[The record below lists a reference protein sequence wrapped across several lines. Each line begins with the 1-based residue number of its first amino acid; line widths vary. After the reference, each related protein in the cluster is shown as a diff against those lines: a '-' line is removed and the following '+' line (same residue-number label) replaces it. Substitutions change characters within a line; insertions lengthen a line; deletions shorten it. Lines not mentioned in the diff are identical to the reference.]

1 MYRGLKEEE
10 GSPAILLA
18 VSLLPALQ
26 GPGAVGRGER
36 ADAGQHHLLRQFR
49 HVVKAADLRG
59 QRLAA
64 LGARPPPGQP
74 VLPAVMSPK
83 ATAGKRGFKF
93 LAKLSWMTA
102 ENERR
107 KECCSQYVVF
117 FFKVFLFYFIL
128 LFFISWRLITLQYC
142 SGFCHM
148 YVLTSLG
155 QGTNE

>member
-83 ATAGKRGFKF
+83 ATAGKRRFKF

-117 FFKVFLFYFIL
+117 FLKFFYFIL
-128 LFFISWRLITLQYC
+128 FYFFLLV
-142 SGFCHM
+142 G
-148 YVLTSLG
+148 G
-155 QGTNE
+155 

>member
-74 VLPAVMSPK
+74 VLLAVMSPK
-83 ATAGKRGFKF
+83 ATARKRGFKF

-102 ENERR
+102 ENGRR
-107 KECCSQYVVF
+107 KECCSQYVF
-117 FFKVFLFYFIL
+117 FFFQVFLFYFIL
-128 LFFISWRLITLQYC
+128 FY
-142 SGFCHM
+142 
-148 YVLTSLG
+148 
-155 QGTNE
+155 